1 MRRTKLG
8 ISKTRG
14 GGRRLAWVLVSLAAI
29 VGFLSGQ
36 WRGWLPVTSAAAEPA
51 PPPVKAVAKE
61 DARPAFRID
70 VPLPITDAVDTLVMG
85 RIDRVLRSLP
95 KTGPRALLVLEFHPR
110 EGAEGANS
118 QASDFARSLALAR
131 YLSGDR
137 LSHVQTVAFLPKTV
151 KGHAVLPVLACEQI
165 VIARDASLGAAG
177 IHEAE
182 IDAILRRGY
191 SEIADRR
198 RTVPAAVAIGL
209 LDTNVGVYKVTTPD
223 GMRFELS
230 DDLPALRA
238 AGKVIK
244 EDPLFREGDEHLLT
258 GREMRS
264 LGFASHNADDLRT
277 LAAALQLSTDALKG
291 GLTPEEGWRPLLI
304 DLLGPIHNQ
313 QVNFALRN
321 IQDAQQRGDFNLL
334 ILRIDSGGGSLE
346 QSLRLAQ
353 ALVALPPQY
362 HTVTLVQR
370 QARSDAALIA
380 WAGDELV
387 MTEGSTLGGPGESKR
402 NGLLVEE
409 LREPLKLLAQEKA
422 ADWSLPLALVDPS
435 VVVYRYW
442 RAATG
447 EVRFLSEEEAQGLVD
462 ADAWQRD
469 PKPLGTQ
476 RGLSAAEA
484 LEVGLAK
491 HVVRD
496 LQDFKSVYQLTGDL
510 HAARPNWALAAVEW
524 LADSRIAGLLL
535 FVAWFALMIEM
546 SSPGIGIP
554 GFLAALCFLLYF
566 WSQFLHGTAGWLE
579 VLLFLGG
586 FACLAV
592 EFFILPGMGVFGLGG
607 GLMILASIIL
617 ASQTFVVPQNAYQ
630 LRQLPA
636 SLFVLAAGM
645 TGAVVS
651 ILVIQ
656 RFLPETPYLNRML
669 LRPPQG
675 EEALELSRRE
685 SLVEWGHLTGKCGTT
700 MTQLTPSGKAQFG
713 DELVDVIADGELIE
727 RGTAV
732 HVVEVI
738 GNRVIVRRA

>member
-1 MRRTKLG
+1 VACVL
-8 ISKTRG
+8 
-14 GGRRLAWVLVSLAAI
+14 LALAAI

-36 WRGWLPVTSAAAEPA
+36 WREWLPATSAADGPVQ
-51 PPPVKAVAKE
+51 PPTEAVVKD
-61 DARPAFRID
+61 DARPAFRVD
-70 VPLPITDAVDTLVMG
+70 VPLPIADSVDTLVMG
-85 RIDRVLRSLP
+85 RIDRVLRTLP
-95 KTGPRALLVLEFHPR
+95 KNGPRAVLVLEFRPR
-110 EGAEGANS
+110 EGAEGANA
-118 QASDFARSLALAR
+118 QASDFARSLSLAR

-137 LSHVQTVAFLPKTV
+137 LSHVQTVAFLPATV

-165 VIARDASLGAAG
+165 IVARDASLGAAG
-177 IHEAE
+177 INETE

-209 LDTNVGVYKVTTPD
+209 LDKNVGVFKVTTPD
-223 GMRFELS
+223 GVRFELA

-258 GREMRS
+258 GRELRT

-277 LAAALQLSTDALKG
+277 LAAALQLPTAALQG
-291 GLTPEEGWRPLLI
+291 GLEPEEGWRPLLI

-321 IQDAQQRGDFNLL
+321 LQDAQQRDDFNLL

-353 ALVALPPQY
+353 AIVELPAKYHSVA
-362 HTVTLVQR
+362 LVQR
-370 QARSDAALIA
+370 QARRDAALVA
-380 WAGDELV
+380 WACDEIVL
-387 MTEGSTLGGPGESKR
+387 TEGAMLGGPGESER
-402 NGLLVEE
+402 NGLLVDE
-409 LREPLKLLAQEKA
+409 LREPLKLLAQEKG
-422 ADWSLPLALVDPS
+422 ADWSLPLALVDPA
-435 VVVYRYW
+435 VEVYRYS

-447 EVRFLSEEEAQGLVD
+447 EVRFLSEEEATTLVD
-462 ADAWQRD
+462 PEAWQRD

-476 RGLSAAEA
+476 RGLAADDA

-496 LQDFKSVYQLTGDL
+496 LQDLKNVYQLKGDL

-546 SSPGIGIP
+546 SSPGVGVP

-592 EFFILPGMGVFGLGG
+592 EFFVLPGMGVFGLGG
-607 GLMILASIIL
+607 GMMILASIIL

-651 ILVIQ
+651 IFVIQ

-685 SLVEWGHLTGKCGTT
+685 SLVEWSHLAGKRGMT

-727 RGTAV
+727 RGTPV

-738 GNRVIVRRA
+738 GNRVVVRRVG